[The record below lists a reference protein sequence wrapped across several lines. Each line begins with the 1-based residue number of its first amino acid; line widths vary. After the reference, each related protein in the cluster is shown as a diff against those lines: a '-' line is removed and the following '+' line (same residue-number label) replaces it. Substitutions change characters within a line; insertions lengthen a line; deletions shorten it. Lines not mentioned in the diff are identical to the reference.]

1 MKAFKHQL
9 CHIKTVLNEKSKTEE
24 EDYDE
29 SYSNNDFISND
40 YIALI
45 NVHIFLRVTVHSS
58 KKVLINTSPFLSK
71 LLFSVMP
78 FLTKWPFVVKLAVL
92 ARREGEEGQKIMF
105 KELLC

>member
-45 NVHIFLRVTVHSS
+45 NVHIFFKGYSAFIKKGFDKYKPFSQQALIFCDALFNKMAICCKIGRFGEKRRRGGS
-58 KKVLINTSPFLSK
+58 KNNV
-71 LLFSVMP
+71 
-78 FLTKWPFVVKLAVL
+78 
-92 ARREGEEGQKIMF
+92 
-105 KELLC
+105 